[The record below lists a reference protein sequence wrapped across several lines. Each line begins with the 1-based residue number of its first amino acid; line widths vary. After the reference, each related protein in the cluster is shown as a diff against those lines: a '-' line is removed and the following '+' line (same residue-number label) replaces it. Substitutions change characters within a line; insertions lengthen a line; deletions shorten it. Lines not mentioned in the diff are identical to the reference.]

1 MLTGRN
7 LNNDKKINKFNKFQC
22 DMHIWQALILELRNI
37 KKNTISQVNNLVN
50 ELKKI

>member
-37 KKNTISQVNNLVN
+37 KKKYDFPSKQFS
-50 ELKKI
+50 K